1 MDGEGS
7 HLWTPWR
14 MAYVQSGTPEA
25 GCIFCNRLVGQDDV
39 TSLIVHRDERFFVIM
54 NLFPY
59 NTGHVML
66 VPNDH
71 VASPESCD
79 PAVLADIAAATP
91 GLLRALRRALGCD
104 GFNLGTNVG
113 VIAGAGVA
121 NHLHQHVV
129 PRWMADANFMPILA
143 GTKVL
148 PELLPATY
156 AKIRAE
162 LVTANAAPMCAVAVD
177 PERDLILTDPA
188 GRLPRIEA
196 LTGVASWRTAS
207 EWLSDVTAS
216 PWQLVGW
223 VGDDQA
229 GAGEAALAFIPAIA
243 GSPMVHDA
251 AVGSGAWR
259 PVDELTETDRPIARR
274 ALACSGRIPG

>member
-25 GCIFCNRLVGQDDV
+25 GCIFCNRLEGEDDV

-113 VIAGAGVA
+113 AIAGAGVA
-121 NHLHQHVV
+121 DHLHQHVV

-162 LVTANAAPMCAVAVD
+162 LATAIAAPICAVAVD
-177 PERDLILTDPA
+177 PERDLVLCDPT
-188 GRLPRIEA
+188 GRLPRIPSQTDA
-196 LTGVASWRTAS
+196 ARWRTAAV
-207 EWLSDVTAS
+207 WLAEETAT
-216 PWQLVGW
+216 PWQPVGW
-223 VGDDQA
+223 AGDDRA
-229 GAGEAALAFIPAIA
+229 GVGEVALAFIPAIA
-243 GSPMVHDA
+243 GSPTSQDA

-259 PVDELTETDRPIARR
+259 PIEQLSETDRPIALR
-274 ALACSGRIPG
+274 ALARSGRISG